1 MQIGPG
7 KAVTITYTFEDDAG
21 TVLETTDGGEPLSYL
36 VGSGRVVQGLENVL
50 VGGVAGDHLAFV
62 LAPEDA
68 YGLRDDR
75 LVQTIPLRQ
84 LQVEDKST
92 VVIGGRYRAWLSDG
106 PHLVVVKERR
116 EKEVVVD
123 GNHPFA
129 GKSLHVAVT
138 VVAIRDATSAEL
150 SHGHVHG
157 PGSDH

>member
-7 KAVTITYTFEDDAG
+7 KAVTITYTFADEAG

-36 VGSGRVVQGLENVL
+36 AGTGRIIQGVENAL
-50 VGGVAGDHLAFV
+50 AGHVAGDRLAFV
-62 LAPEDA
+62 LPPADA
-68 YGLRDDR
+68 YGARNDG

-92 VVIGGRYRAWLSDG
+92 VVAGGRYRAWLPDG
-106 PHLVVVKERR
+106 AHLVVVKERR

-129 GKSLHVAVT
+129 GKALHVAVT
-138 VVAIRDATSAEL
+138 VVAIRDATAAEL

-157 PGSDH
+157 SDSDH